1 MKIRQLSV
9 FLENRIGRLAG
20 ITRILGDAGI
30 DIIAISVAD
39 TADFGILR
47 LLVKD
52 IDRAAKVLSDHDVV
66 CRVNNVTVVAVGAQ
80 PGGLAKVVEGLHDA
94 GVNVEYMYAV
104 AQTARPYPLMVF
116 RFTEGEAAVKAL
128 EAQGIEMLSEDS
140 LFGEA

>member
-20 ITRILGDAGI
+20 ITRLLGEAGI

-52 IDRAAKVLSDHDVV
+52 IDRAAEVLAANDVV
-66 CRVNNVTVVAVGAQ
+66 CRINNVTVVAVDSQ
-80 PGGLAKVVEGLHDA
+80 PGGLAKVVEGLHAA
-94 GVNVEYMYAV
+94 GVNVEYKYAV
-104 AQTARPYPLMVF
+104 AQTKRSYPLMVF

-128 EAQGIEMLSEDS
+128 EANGLQVLSEES
-140 LFGEA
+140 LFSGE

>member
-20 ITRILGDAGI
+20 ITRILGNAGI

-52 IDRAAKVLSDHDVV
+52 IDKAAEVLAANDVV
-66 CRVNNVTVVAVGAQ
+66 CRINNVTVVAVGSQ
-80 PGGLAKVVEGLHDA
+80 PGGLAKVVEGLHSA

-104 AQTARPYPLMVF
+104 AQTSRPHPLMVF
-116 RFTEGEAAVKAL
+116 RFTEGETAVRTLQEQGL
-128 EAQGIEMLSEDS
+128 EVLSEED
-140 LFGEA
+140 LFA